1 MRTEHRSAAPQPRR
15 LAHRGAAVAAQP
27 LRARAS
33 AGDRGA
39 GRARRAPLRARA
51 GRRAGDGDGRE
62 VAARGGRAGAWPVV
76 RGSRRPAERAWRERG
91 ETLAEGAET
100 RLPRRLGG
108 ACGALWMP
116 RRKTISDEAILDR
129 ALPLL
134 ARAGPSGFTMAD
146 LAREVGVA
154 SATLFQ
160 RFGDKQTLIARVFGR
175 DNARFVAWLDGLPAG
190 EGADVVIEIY
200 AEATKV
206 FGDNPSLA
214 DHLLWLREDIR
225 DPTLNRLA
233 RDRFKLFRAVIVK
246 RLPRLPISAERAAD
260 LLDAQYHGAVIQW
273 ALEPRGRLS
282 DFVTASLKDW

>member
-1 MRTEHRSAAPQPRR
+1 
-15 LAHRGAAVAAQP
+15 
-27 LRARAS
+27 
-33 AGDRGA
+33 
-39 GRARRAPLRARA
+39 
-51 GRRAGDGDGRE
+51 
-62 VAARGGRAGAWPVV
+62 
-76 RGSRRPAERAWRERG
+76 
-91 ETLAEGAET
+91 
-100 RLPRRLGG
+100 
-108 ACGALWMP
+108 MP

-175 DNARFVAWLDGLPAG
+175 DNDRFVAWLDGLPAG

-282 DFVTASLKDW
+282 DFVTASLKDWFGLCGL